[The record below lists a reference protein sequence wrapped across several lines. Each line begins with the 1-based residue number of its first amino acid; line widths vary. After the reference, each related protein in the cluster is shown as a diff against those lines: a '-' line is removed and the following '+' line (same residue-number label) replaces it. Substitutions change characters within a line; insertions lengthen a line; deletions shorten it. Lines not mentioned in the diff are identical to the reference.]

1 MFSCLSRV
9 AGRGRTEVAEE
20 VVSLVLRSNATA
32 CALLLLVVLVF
43 MVAVEVVVLLRAT
56 KRWCLSA
63 SVSSS
68 STCAT

>member
-1 MFSCLSRV
+1 MLSCLSSV

-20 VVSLVLRSNATA
+20 VVSLALRSNATA

-43 MVAVEVVVLLRAT
+43 MVAVEVVGL
-56 KRWCLSA
+56 LSA
-63 SVSSS
+63 RGRLSAPASGSSS